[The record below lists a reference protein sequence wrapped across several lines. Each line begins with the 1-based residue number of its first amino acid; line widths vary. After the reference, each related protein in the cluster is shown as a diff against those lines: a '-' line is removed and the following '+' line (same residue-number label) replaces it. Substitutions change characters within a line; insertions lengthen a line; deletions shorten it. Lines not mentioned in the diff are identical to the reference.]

1 VFLFWYHEDMKLY
14 LSSIGIPAPEELATL
29 LGKSLSETTVALIPN
44 AKDYYSKRAWNF
56 TINSRIEYM
65 QGLGFSIEVVDLKD
79 YTEELV
85 LENKLSKYDLIW
97 AMGGNTFMLR
107 YEMKRSG
114 FDEIIHGLLNQG
126 IVYGGDS
133 AGALVA
139 GLSINGIE
147 AADEPGFAEKVINEG
162 IGIVPFSILP
172 HADNTEFSEVL
183 PVFKELHQDEVIE
196 LNDSQAVIFENNTH
210 RIINGQVPA
219 QF

>member
-1 VFLFWYHEDMKLY
+1 MKLY
-14 LSSIGIPAPEELATL
+14 LSSIGIPAPEELVDL
-29 LGKSLSETTVALIPN
+29 LGKPFSKTTVALIPN
-44 AKDYYSKRAWNF
+44 AKDYYSKRAWDF

-65 QGLGFSIEVVDLKD
+65 KSLGFKIEVVDLKD
-79 YTEELV
+79 YTESALK
-85 LENKLSKYDLIW
+85 NKLSNYDLIW

-114 FDEIIHGLLNQG
+114 LDKIIQDLLNQG
-126 IVYGGDS
+126 IIYGGDS

-147 AADEPGFAEKVINEG
+147 AADEPGFAEEVINKG
-162 IGIVPFSILP
+162 MGIVSFSILP
-172 HADNTEFSEVL
+172 HADNSEFSEVL
-183 PVFKELHQDEVIE
+183 PTFNELHKDEEIIE
-196 LNDSQAVIFENNTH
+196 LNDSQAVIFENGTH

>member
-1 VFLFWYHEDMKLY
+1 MKLY
-14 LSSIGIPAPEELATL
+14 LSSIGVPAPEDLSTL
-29 LGKSLSETTVALIPN
+29 LGKPLNEVAVALIPN

-65 QGLGFSIEVVDLKD
+65 KSLGFNIEIVDLKD
-79 YTEELV
+79 YAEGSDLKER
-85 LENKLSKYDLIW
+85 LSNYDLIW

-107 YEMKRSG
+107 YEMQRSG
-114 FDEIIHGLLNQG
+114 FDEIIQDLLNQG

-147 AADEPGFAEKVINEG
+147 SADEPEFAEEVIDSG
-162 IGIVPFSILP
+162 MSIVPFSILP
-172 HADNTEFSEVL
+172 HIDNPEFSEVV
-183 PVFKELHQDEVIE
+183 PTFKKLHQDKEVIE
-196 LNDSQAVIFENNTH
+196 LKDSQAVIFENGMH
-210 RIINGQVPA
+210 RIVNGKVPS

>member
-1 VFLFWYHEDMKLY
+1 MKLY
-14 LSSIGIPAPEELATL
+14 LSSIGVPAPEELIAL
-29 LGKSLSETTVALIPN
+29 LGKPFDKTTVALIPN
-44 AKDYYSKRAWNF
+44 AKDYYSKRAWDF

-65 QGLGFSIEVVDLKD
+65 RGLGFNIEIVDLRD
-79 YTEELV
+79 YTEESALK
-85 LENKLSKYDLIW
+85 NKLSNYDLIW

-114 FDEIIHGLLNQG
+114 FDKAIQDLLNQG

-147 AADEPGFAEKVINEG
+147 AADEPGFAEEVIESG
-162 IGIVPFSILP
+162 MGIVPFSILP
-172 HADNTEFSEVL
+172 HADNPEFAEVV
-183 PVFKELHQDEVIE
+183 PAFRELHQDEEIIE
-196 LNDSQAVIFENNTH
+196 LNDSQAVIFEDGAH
-210 RIINGQVPA
+210 RIIDGQVPA

>member
-1 VFLFWYHEDMKLY
+1 MKLY
-14 LSSIGIPAPEELATL
+14 LSSIGIPASEELTTL
-29 LGKSLSETTVALIPN
+29 LGKPFDKTTVALIPN
-44 AKDYYSKRAWNF
+44 AKDYYSKRAWDF

-65 QGLGFSIEVVDLKD
+65 KSLGFSIETVDLKN
-79 YTEELV
+79 YTDASTLK
-85 LENKLSKYDLIW
+85 NKLSNYDLVW

-114 FDEIIHGLLNQG
+114 FDTIIKDLLEQG

-147 AADEPGFAEKVINEG
+147 SADEPNFAKEVINNG
-162 IGIVPFSILP
+162 MGIVPFSILP
-172 HADNTEFSEVL
+172 HADNPEFSEVV
-183 PVFKELHQDEVIE
+183 PAFRKLHQDEEIIE
-196 LNDSQAVIFENNTH
+196 LNDFQAVVFENDSH
-210 RIINGQVPA
+210 RIVRGKAPS

>member
-1 VFLFWYHEDMKLY
+1 MKLY

-29 LGKSLSETTVALIPN
+29 LGKPLDTTTVALIPN
-44 AKDYYSKRAWNF
+44 AKDYCSKRAWDF

-65 QGLGFSIEVVDLKD
+65 KSLGFTIEVVNLKD
-79 YTEELV
+79 YTEELA
-85 LENKLSKYDLIW
+85 LKNKLSNYDLIW

-114 FDEIIHGLLNQG
+114 LDKILRDLLIQG

-147 AADEPGFAEKVINEG
+147 TADEPDFAEEVINHG
-162 IGIVPFSILP
+162 TGIVSFSILP
-172 HADNTEFSEVL
+172 HIDNPEFSEVV
-183 PVFKELHQDEVIE
+183 PTFKELHQDEEIIE
-196 LNDSQAVIFENNTH
+196 LKDAQAVIFENGTH
-210 RIINGQVPA
+210 RIIDGQVPS

>member
-1 VFLFWYHEDMKLY
+1 MKLY
-14 LSSIGIPAPEELATL
+14 LSSIGIPAPEELVTL
-29 LGKSLSETTVALIPN
+29 LGKPLDTTTVALIPN
-44 AKDYYSKRAWNF
+44 AKDYYSKRAWEF

-65 QGLGFSIEVVDLKD
+65 KSLGLNIEVVDLKN
-79 YTEELV
+79 YMEESALK
-85 LENKLSKYDLIW
+85 NKLSNYDFIW

-114 FDEIIHGLLNQG
+114 FDKIIQDLLNQG
-126 IVYGGDS
+126 IIYGGDS

-147 AADEPGFAEKVINEG
+147 SADEPGFSEEVINSG

-172 HADNTEFSEVL
+172 HLDNPEFSEVVPL
-183 PVFKELHQDEVIE
+183 FKKLHQQEEIIE
-196 LNDSQAVIFENNTH
+196 LKDSQAVIFENGTH
-210 RIINGQVPA
+210 RIVNGQVPA